1 MKVVLQN
8 VTNCEVKIKDKVYS
22 SIDRGFL
29 LLVSFTDGDNLDI
42 INKMANKISK
52 INKMA
57 NKISKLRVFMDEN
70 GKTNLSLL
78 DVNGKIMSVSQ
89 FTLYADVKK
98 GNRPSFTNCLDFN
111 KAKELYQQFNLELKK
126 LNLIVE
132 EGIFGEDMKVSF
144 VNDGPFTLVIDSKEV
159 F

>member
-42 INKMANKISK
+42 

>member
-8 VTNCEVKIKDKVYS
+8 VLNCEVKIKDKVYS

-42 INKMANKISK
+42 

-126 LNLIVE
+126 LNLKVE

>member
-8 VTNCEVKIKDKVYS
+8 VLNCEVKIKDKVYS

-42 INKMANKISK
+42 

-111 KAKELYQQFNLELKK
+111 KAKELYQQFNLELNK
-126 LNLIVE
+126 LNLKVE

>member
-8 VTNCEVKIKDKVYS
+8 VLNCEVKIKDKVYS

-42 INKMANKISK
+42 

-111 KAKELYQQFNLELKK
+111 KAKELYQHFNLELKK

>member
-8 VTNCEVKIKDKVYS
+8 VLNCEVKIKDRVYS

-42 INKMANKISK
+42 INKMT
-52 INKMA
+52 

>member
-8 VTNCEVKIKDKVYS
+8 VLNCEVKIKDKVYS

-42 INKMANKISK
+42 

-132 EGIFGEDMKVSF
+132 EGKFGEDMKVSF

>member
-8 VTNCEVKIKDKVYS
+8 VLNCEVKIKDKVYS

-42 INKMANKISK
+42 IK
-52 INKMA
+52 KMA

-126 LNLIVE
+126 LNLKVE
-132 EGIFGEDMKVSF
+132 EGVFGEDMKVSF

>member
-8 VTNCEVKIKDKVYS
+8 VLNCEVKIKDKVYS

-42 INKMANKISK
+42 

-132 EGIFGEDMKVSF
+132 EGIFGEDMKVIF

>member
-8 VTNCEVKIKDKVYS
+8 VLNCEVKIKDKVYS

-42 INKMANKISK
+42 

-126 LNLIVE
+126 LNLKVE

-144 VNDGPFTLVIDSKEV
+144 ANDGPFTLVIDSKEV

>member
-8 VTNCEVKIKDKVYS
+8 VLNCEVKIKDKVYS

-42 INKMANKISK
+42 

-126 LNLIVE
+126 LNLVVE

>member
-8 VTNCEVKIKDKVYS
+8 VLNCEVKIKDRVYS

-42 INKMANKISK
+42 

-126 LNLIVE
+126 LNLKVE
-132 EGIFGEDMKVSF
+132 EGMFGEDMKVSF

>member
-8 VTNCEVKIKDKVYS
+8 VLNCEVKIKDRVYS

-42 INKMANKISK
+42 

>member
-8 VTNCEVKIKDKVYS
+8 VLNCEVKIKDKVYS

-42 INKMANKISK
+42 

-126 LNLIVE
+126 LNLKVE
-132 EGIFGEDMKVSF
+132 EGVFGEDMKASF

>member
-8 VTNCEVKIKDKVYS
+8 VLNCEVKIKDKVYS

-52 INKMA
+52 
-57 NKISKLRVFMDEN
+57 LRVFMDEN
-70 GKTNLSLL
+70 RKTNLSLL

>member
-8 VTNCEVKIKDKVYS
+8 VLNCEVKIKDKVYS

-52 INKMA
+52 
-57 NKISKLRVFMDEN
+57 LRVFMDEN

-78 DVNGKIMSVSQ
+78 DVNGKLMSVSQ

-126 LNLIVE
+126 LNLKVE
-132 EGIFGEDMKVSF
+132 EGVFGDDMKVSF

>member
-8 VTNCEVKIKDKVYS
+8 VLNCEVKIKDKVYS

-42 INKMANKISK
+42 

-126 LNLIVE
+126 LNLKVE
-132 EGIFGEDMKVSF
+132 EGVFGEDMKVSF
-144 VNDGPFTLVIDSKEV
+144 INDGPFTLVIDSKEV

>member
-8 VTNCEVKIKDKVYS
+8 VINCEVKIKDKVYS

-42 INKMANKISK
+42 

-126 LNLIVE
+126 LNLKVG

>member
-8 VTNCEVKIKDKVYS
+8 VLNCEVKIKDKVYS

-42 INKMANKISK
+42 

-126 LNLIVE
+126 LNLKVE
-132 EGIFGEDMKVSF
+132 EGVFGEDMKVSF

>member
-8 VTNCEVKIKDKVYS
+8 VLNCEVKIKDKVYS

-29 LLVSFTDGDNLDI
+29 LLVSFTDGDNLDT
-42 INKMANKISK
+42 

>member
-8 VTNCEVKIKDKVYS
+8 VLNCEVKIKDKVYS

-42 INKMANKISK
+42 IY
-52 INKMA
+52 KMA

-126 LNLIVE
+126 LNLKVE

>member
-8 VTNCEVKIKDKVYS
+8 VLNCEVKIKDKVYS

-42 INKMANKISK
+42 IT
-52 INKMA
+52 KMA

-111 KAKELYQQFNLELKK
+111 KAKELYEQFNLELKK

-132 EGIFGEDMKVSF
+132 EGVFGEDMKVSF
-144 VNDGPFTLVIDSKEV
+144 VNDGPFTLVIDSKGV

>member
-8 VTNCEVKIKDKVYS
+8 VLNCEVKIKDKVYS

-29 LLVSFTDGDNLDI
+29 LLVSFTDSDNLDI
-42 INKMANKISK
+42 

-126 LNLIVE
+126 LNLKVE
-132 EGIFGEDMKVSF
+132 EGVFGEDMKVSF

>member
-8 VTNCEVKIKDKVYS
+8 VLNCEVKIKDKVYS

-52 INKMA
+52 
-57 NKISKLRVFMDEN
+57 LRVFMDE
-70 GKTNLSLL
+70 
-78 DVNGKIMSVSQ
+78 NGKIMSVSQ

-126 LNLIVE
+126 LNLKVE

>member
-8 VTNCEVKIKDKVYS
+8 VLNCEVKIKDKVYS

-42 INKMANKISK
+42 IS
-52 INKMA
+52 KMA

>member
-8 VTNCEVKIKDKVYS
+8 VLNCEVKIKDKVYS

-42 INKMANKISK
+42 

-111 KAKELYQQFNLELKK
+111 KAKELYQQFNLELNK
-126 LNLIVE
+126 LNLKVE

-144 VNDGPFTLVIDSKEV
+144 VNDGPFTLVIDSNEV

>member
-8 VTNCEVKIKDKVYS
+8 VLNCEVKIKDKVYS

-42 INKMANKISK
+42 

>member
-8 VTNCEVKIKDKVYS
+8 VLNCEVKIKDKVYS

-52 INKMA
+52 
-57 NKISKLRVFMDEN
+57 LRVFMDEN
-70 GKTNLSLL
+70 GKTNLSLS

-132 EGIFGEDMKVSF
+132 EGVFGEDMKVSF

>member
-8 VTNCEVKIKDKVYS
+8 VLNCEVKIKDKVYS

-52 INKMA
+52 
-57 NKISKLRVFMDEN
+57 LRVFMDEN

-78 DVNGKIMSVSQ
+78 DINGKIMSVSQ

>member
-8 VTNCEVKIKDKVYS
+8 VLNCEVKINDKVHS
-22 SIDRGFL
+22 SIDKGFL

-42 INKMANKISK
+42 

-89 FTLYADVKK
+89 FTLYADIKK

-132 EGIFGEDMKVSF
+132 KGIFGEDMKVSF
-144 VNDGPFTLVIDSKEV
+144 INDGPFTLVIDSKEV

>member
-8 VTNCEVKIKDKVYS
+8 VLNCEVKIKDKVYS

-42 INKMANKISK
+42 

-132 EGIFGEDMKVSF
+132 EGVFGEDMKVSF

>member
-8 VTNCEVKIKDKVYS
+8 VLNCEVKIKDKVYS
-22 SIDRGFL
+22 SIDKGFL

-42 INKMANKISK
+42 

>member
-8 VTNCEVKIKDKVYS
+8 VLNCEVKIKDKVYS
-22 SIDRGFL
+22 SIDIGFL

-42 INKMANKISK
+42 

-144 VNDGPFTLVIDSKEV
+144 INDGPFTLVIDSKEV

>member
-8 VTNCEVKIKDKVYS
+8 VINCEVKIKDKVYS

-42 INKMANKISK
+42 

-126 LNLIVE
+126 LNLKVE

>member
-8 VTNCEVKIKDKVYS
+8 VLNCEVKIKDKVYS

-42 INKMANKISK
+42 

-132 EGIFGEDMKVSF
+132 EGIFGGDMKVSF

>member
-8 VTNCEVKIKDKVYS
+8 VLNCEVKIKDEVYS

-29 LLVSFTDGDNLDI
+29 LLVSFTDGDNLDV
-42 INKMANKISK
+42 

-89 FTLYADVKK
+89 FTLYADIKK

-144 VNDGPFTLVIDSKEV
+144 INDGPFTLVIDSKEV

>member
-8 VTNCEVKIKDKVYS
+8 VLNCEVKIKDKVYS
-22 SIDRGFL
+22 SIDKGFL

-42 INKMANKISK
+42 INKMV
-52 INKMA
+52 

>member
-8 VTNCEVKIKDKVYS
+8 VLNCEVKIKDRVYS

-42 INKMANKISK
+42 

-89 FTLYADVKK
+89 FTLYADAKK
-98 GNRPSFTNCLDFN
+98 GNRPSFTNCLYFN

>member
-8 VTNCEVKIKDKVYS
+8 VLNCGVKIKDKVYS

-42 INKMANKISK
+42 

-132 EGIFGEDMKVSF
+132 EGVFGEDMKVSF

>member
-8 VTNCEVKIKDKVYS
+8 VLNCEVKIKEKVYS
-22 SIDRGFL
+22 SIERGVL

-42 INKMANKISK
+42 

-132 EGIFGEDMKVSF
+132 EGVFGEDMKVSF

>member
-8 VTNCEVKIKDKVYS
+8 VLNCEVKIKDKVYS

-42 INKMANKISK
+42 

-126 LNLIVE
+126 LNLKVE
-132 EGIFGEDMKVSF
+132 EGIFGEDMRVSF